1 MKRKLSIILVMV
13 VFLLPLMGFGC
24 SSTSPGKI
32 AFISDFEDP
41 GHVSIAYSVDPD
53 GSNQI
58 RLGECGLS
66 VLEWSLD
73 GTRIAFFG
81 PDGELWTADAD
92 GTNVSRVKLS
102 TMERLNP
109 WMGAGISWSP
119 DGTEIAVVGGFPQSP
134 NNYIAEVY
142 TIDVETGEIERLTD
156 SPDIYKVGPLWSP
169 DGKQIAFTAFGAD
182 PSYCIYVMDADGS
195 KQRLLVSAP
204 KTTGEI
210 SWSPDGE
217 KIMYVPRVGKRGYG
231 EIYLVDVEDGTSINL
246 TNSPDIHDC
255 DPAWSP
261 DGKKIAFSSGKYGSE
276 QIHVMDADG
285 SNLIKLTDEEFG
297 GYDESQWSPDGKRFL
312 FSARYG
318 PSWSPDGKTIAFSS
332 STLSRPECKGERWGS
347 IFTVDIHSR
356 SVTDLIAA
364 GPGDYFRPVWSPR

>member
-41 GHVSIAYSVDPD
+41 GHVSFAYSVDPD

-73 GTRIAFFG
+73 GTRIGFFG

-92 GTNVSRVKLS
+92 GTNVSRAKLS

-156 SPDIYKVGPLWSP
+156 SPRHLQGWAIVV
-169 DGKQIAFTAFGAD
+169 A
-182 PSYCIYVMDADGS
+182 
-195 KQRLLVSAP
+195 
-204 KTTGEI
+204 
-210 SWSPDGE
+210 
-217 KIMYVPRVGKRGYG
+217 
-231 EIYLVDVEDGTSINL
+231 
-246 TNSPDIHDC
+246 
-255 DPAWSP
+255 
-261 DGKKIAFSSGKYGSE
+261 
-276 QIHVMDADG
+276 
-285 SNLIKLTDEEFG
+285 
-297 GYDESQWSPDGKRFL
+297 
-312 FSARYG
+312 
-318 PSWSPDGKTIAFSS
+318 
-332 STLSRPECKGERWGS
+332 
-347 IFTVDIHSR
+347 
-356 SVTDLIAA
+356 
-364 GPGDYFRPVWSPR
+364 